1 MHANKEFI
9 KKLHPCSVS
18 KSPYASVLAP
28 SRLRTF
34 PCGVGLWPAG
44 SSGVSPLEH
53 SKIKNGNPTFTLRA
67 PVQNPKNHF
76 VPQSF
81 CLSAPVAG
89 AASQI
94 IDRQPPLRFVKARK
108 AFKAPPP

>member
-1 MHANKEFI
+1 MHANKEII

-18 KSPYASVLAP
+18 ESPYASVLAP

-53 SKIKNGNPTFTLRA
+53 SKIKNGNPPFTLRS
-67 PVQNPKNHF
+67 PVKPCLRTLSESPSEPLPISKSQSLTVSPSHGLK
-76 VPQSF
+76 VPQS
-81 CLSAPVAG
+81 
-89 AASQI
+89 
-94 IDRQPPLRFVKARK
+94 
-108 AFKAPPP
+108 